1 MCSTLKKRKK
11 MKTKSL
17 YLIML
22 CAIFSGCTLPDL
34 PSPPKSTKSKS
45 TTITSSVSNS
55 VSGIKVSKEY
65 QAKCDSAKP
74 RMQEF
79 LSNMA
84 CYKANKNDKFMEG
97 GTRTPALRRDDSH
110 LKRASGTCS
119 DNVDILSIENVK
131 FIAKNAF
138 SFSVTFVTA
147 DGEEV
152 AKFDDLIF
160 TQHPSGEWLVRW

>member
-1 MCSTLKKRKK
+1 

-17 YLIML
+17 FAIVL
-22 CAIFSGCTLPDL
+22 CAVFSSFAFCE
-34 PSPPKSTKSKS
+34 PKSEPTLTKSRILVGQ
-45 TTITSSVSNS
+45 TVPGAIL
-55 VSGIKVSKEY
+55 GIKVPKEY
-65 QAKCDSAKP
+65 QAKFDSAKP

-79 LSNMA
+79 LANMA
-84 CYKANKNDKFMEG
+84 SYRANKNDKFMEG
-97 GTRTPALRRDDSH
+97 GTRTTALRRDDSH
-110 LKRASGTCS
+110 SKRASGTCS
-119 DNVDILSIENVK
+119 DSVDILSIENVK

-160 TQHPSGEWLVRW
+160 TQHPSGEWLVGW

>member
-1 MCSTLKKRKK
+1 

-17 YLIML
+17 LVIAL
-22 CAIFSGCTLPDL
+22 CAVFGSFAFCD
-34 PSPPKSTKSKS
+34 PKSEPMLTKSRNLVGQ
-45 TTITSSVSNS
+45 TVPGAILGV
-55 VSGIKVSKEY
+55 KVPKEY
-65 QAKCDSAKP
+65 QAKFDSAKP

-79 LSNMA
+79 LANMA

-97 GTRTPALRRDDSH
+97 GTRAPALRKDESLLRTFKYTYAD
-110 LKRASGTCS
+110 CV
-119 DNVDILSIENVK
+119 NILRIENIK

-138 SFSVTFVTA
+138 SFDVTFITP
-147 DGEEV
+147 DSEEV

>member
-1 MCSTLKKRKK
+1 

-17 YLIML
+17 YLIMVS
-22 CAIFSGCTLPDL
+22 AIFSGCTLPDL
-34 PSPPKSTKSKS
+34 PSLQTPTNGSQGA
-45 TTITSSVSNS
+45 TIITPSVQDN
-55 VSGIKVSKEY
+55 VSKAKVAREY
-65 QAKCDSAKP
+65 QAKFDSAKP

-79 LSNMA
+79 LANMA

-97 GTRTPALRRDDSH
+97 GTRAPALRRDDSH

-119 DNVDILSIENVK
+119 DSVDILSIENVK

-138 SFSVTFVTA
+138 SFSVTFITS
-147 DGEEV
+147 DGEETT
-152 AKFDDLIF
+152 KFDDIIF